1 MTFGLRA
8 GMRSPL
14 LLVVLALG
22 ACGESGAFVGED
34 VGTGGDFGGASGGG
48 IDPGGAQDIAA
59 AREMINNG
67 QVPSGNLITV
77 EGLLSEHDVP
87 TIGPACNSLI
97 CLRPATGVAKS
108 LETGELSRWVH
119 IGMTTAIDPA
129 TFQRP
134 PVDLV
139 IAIDKSSSMTIDLA
153 QTTEAVSRLIGHM
166 RPDDRVAVLAFDQ
179 SVHVIHELGTVA
191 NVPALQSQVKALDAS
206 GSWDIGMALDAAY
219 GRLAEPTE
227 GRIRHV
233 VVLSCGY
240 PSISPTADD
249 PTSMQVR
256 DRGTAGIGITFVGVL
271 LGWDPNLAALL
282 GKTNGANYYYLGDL
296 QHVEE
301 VFDQDADLIIAPIA
315 YDLAMSLALPQGWK
329 LARMYGI
336 PGDKDGNPASGYSI
350 ATAFLSHRRGSLVAR
365 LEWGGTG
372 SAPATMGTLDLSY
385 RPEPAL
391 GWTDPEHQTVDAASG
406 PQESDGTYFAGPGV
420 RKATMLV
427 NMAVQMIAGCNAYT
441 KDAAGARTIIKELRD
456 YLVAEQAQLGAP
468 DMDTEITLVNKL
480 LANMGG

>member
-1 MTFGLRA
+1 
-8 GMRSPL
+8 MRSHT
-14 LLVVLALG
+14 LVLVLVAALG
-22 ACGESGAFVGED
+22 ACGEPINADSIGD
-34 VGTGGDFGGASGGG
+34 PGGDFGGGTSGGG

-59 AREMINNG
+59 AREIINNG
-67 QVPSGNLITV
+67 QVPPGSLITV

-87 TIGPACNSLI
+87 TIGAPCQSLI
-97 CLRPATGVAKS
+97 CLRPATGVAPS
-108 LETGELSRWVH
+108 LETGKLARWVH

-139 IAIDKSSSMTIDLA
+139 VAIDKSSSMSIDIA
-153 QTTEAVSRLIGHM
+153 QTTEAVSRLVGHM
-166 RPDDRVAVLAFDQ
+166 RPDDRIAVLAFDE
-179 SVHVIHELGTVA
+179 SVHVIHELGAVGDVA
-191 NVPALQSQVKALDAS
+191 TLQSEVKAISAN
-206 GSWDIGMALDAAY
+206 GSWDINMALSAAY

-240 PSISPTADD
+240 PQISQTADD
-249 PTSMQVR
+249 AASMLIR

-271 LGWDPNLAALL
+271 LGWDPNLSALL

-296 QHVEE
+296 NHVEQ

-315 YDLAMSLALPQGWK
+315 YDLALSLSVPQDWK

-365 LEWGGTG
+365 LEWQGSG
-372 SAPATMGTLDLSY
+372 SAPATMGTLDLAY

-391 GWTDPEHQTVDAASG
+391 GWSAAEAQSADATTGATDA
-406 PQESDGTYFAGPGV
+406 DGTYYAGPGV

-427 NMAVQMIAGCNAYT
+427 NMAVQMITACNKYT
-441 KDAAGARTIIKELRD
+441 SDPAAARTLITELRD
-456 YLVAEQAQLGAP
+456 YLVAEQTHLGAP
-468 DMDTEITLVNKL
+468 DMDDEIALVNKL
-480 LANMGG
+480 LHNMGG